1 VDLKADCWASPMCV
15 DGKVYIPDGQGYVH
29 IYEQGKTKKLLKKL
43 EMDKGIKVP
52 IVVANGTIYVT
63 TEEKL
68 YAISAK

>member
-1 VDLKADCWASPMCV
+1 
-15 DGKVYIPDGQGYVH
+15 
-29 IYEQGKTKKLLKKL
+29 
-43 EMDKGIKVP
+43 MDKGIKVP